1 MQDGAAAMRPHRAEL
16 EQVNVAVEKVLKD
29 LNDQILDKVAALNT
43 NLALNAFAI
52 PAPPPAEA
60 KATFDEYTSG
70 VFKLLKA
77 GSAQAEKIRF
87 KARNKTSEVLQQFAS
102 QFASQVNQAMEIER
116 KNWKEEARAREREAA
131 ERLKQSRAAMSN
143 ESRSASRGADSVA
156 VQEQELANRAATI
169 KKLQAAVLK
178 HEAQHAE
185 DEDTISILRANG
197 RELQGSAAK
206 LEVAERALAE
216 AKAKLSEQD
225 SLLESYLGQIKDGE
239 RHVQKLKG
247 EFVGDELKLMRKQL
261 AAAQREAQEQ
271 SAARADM
278 QDRLQDALDAGSGPG
293 SGSGVADERVDLH
306 RKVAQ
311 LEAQL
316 ADAMASAAAA
326 AAAFVPIPSP
336 PPPRRGLGE
345 MNADELREELAVFTE
360 RIIDARAGA
369 VDVGVEGVS
378 GELAALGRQLQQLLP
393 AGSLDAS
400 VDGRSTSPKSAL
412 LGVRAASPTTDEL
425 EQQVKQV
432 KQQLAVSETEV
443 KSLTKQMKFVAE
455 GRRVAEQESK
465 KMKDELAQ
473 LRNDKKAAEDELR
486 KLASA
491 ARTEERSEARQE
503 AKAARAEKGEMTELR
518 RLADK

>member
-1 MQDGAAAMRPHRAEL
+1 
-16 EQVNVAVEKVLKD
+16 
-29 LNDQILDKVAALNT
+29 
-43 NLALNAFAI
+43 
-52 PAPPPAEA
+52 
-60 KATFDEYTSG
+60 
-70 VFKLLKA
+70 
-77 GSAQAEKIRF
+77 
-87 KARNKTSEVLQQFAS
+87 
-102 QFASQVNQAMEIER
+102 
-116 KNWKEEARAREREAA
+116 
-131 ERLKQSRAAMSN
+131 MSN

-225 SLLESYLGQIKDGE
+225 SLLESYIGQIKDGE

-326 AAAFVPIPSP
+326 
-336 PPPRRGLGE
+336 
-345 MNADELREELAVFTE
+345 
-360 RIIDARAGA
+360 
-369 VDVGVEGVS
+369 
-378 GELAALGRQLQQLLP
+378 
-393 AGSLDAS
+393 
-400 VDGRSTSPKSAL
+400 
-412 LGVRAASPTTDEL
+412 
-425 EQQVKQV
+425 
-432 KQQLAVSETEV
+432 
-443 KSLTKQMKFVAE
+443 
-455 GRRVAEQESK
+455 
-465 KMKDELAQ
+465 
-473 LRNDKKAAEDELR
+473 
-486 KLASA
+486 
-491 ARTEERSEARQE
+491 
-503 AKAARAEKGEMTELR
+503 
-518 RLADK
+518 